1 MSKCPEEEVEKRLV
15 DISTQSNQDIL
26 VCVKSLTKGVDHL
39 ETVIECLEFGVVDDE
54 RLGELPFYVLLYVEE
69 ELLDFLD

>member
-54 RLGELPFYVLLYVEE
+54 RLGELSFYVLLHVEE